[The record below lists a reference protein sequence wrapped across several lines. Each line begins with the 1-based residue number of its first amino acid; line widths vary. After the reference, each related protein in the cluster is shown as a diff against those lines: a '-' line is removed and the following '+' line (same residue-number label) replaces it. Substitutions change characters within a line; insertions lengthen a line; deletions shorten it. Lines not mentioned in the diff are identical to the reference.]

1 MNFFQL
7 RNFSINLSFEARYCE
22 NENNDKIKYT
32 KSRSNSRTS
41 DG

>member
-7 RNFSINLSFEARYCE
+7 RNFSINLSFEARYC

-32 KSRSNSRTS
+32 KSRSNS
-41 DG
+41 